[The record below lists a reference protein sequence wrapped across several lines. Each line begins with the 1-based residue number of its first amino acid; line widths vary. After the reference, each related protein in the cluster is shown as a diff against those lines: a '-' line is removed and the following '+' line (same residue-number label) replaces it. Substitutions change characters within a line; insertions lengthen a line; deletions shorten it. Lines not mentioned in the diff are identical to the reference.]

1 MKRIWFFLTV
11 MCCLGLA
18 ACGASGEKS
27 SPGQEKQA
35 QEWLEKGM
43 AEFQKQEY
51 DAAIASFNKSVE
63 LYPKSAVAYNML
75 GMGYR
80 FKYNQVRNQEL
91 KDKEIAA
98 FQKAVDLDPNY
109 WIALINLGATYYF
122 IGEKAK
128 AAPLFKKALEVNP
141 QHPEKEEIKKLIAEG
156 EKQT

>member
-1 MKRIWFFLTV
+1 MKRIWFFLV
-11 MCCLGLA
+11 AMCCLSLA
-18 ACGASGEKS
+18 ACGASGEK

-43 AEFQKQEY
+43 AQFQKQEY

-63 LYPKSAVAYNML
+63 IYPKSAVAYNML

-98 FQKAVDLDPNY
+98 FQKAIDLDPNY
-109 WIALINLGATYYF
+109 WVALVNLGATYYF
-122 IGEKAK
+122 IGEKTK
-128 AAPLFKKALEVNP
+128 AASLFKKALEVNP

-156 EKQT
+156 EKQE